1 MILRNNIIT
10 YLNVLKFIYQIQRQC
25 LYQHISY
32 KIHMIMF
39 FKLLNKRK
47 ELVVLTLSINV
58 LSLRSYVIRNFY
70 NLIDKIQV

>member
-32 KIHMIMF
+32 KIPMIMF

-47 ELVVLTLSINV
+47 ELVVLTLSIIF